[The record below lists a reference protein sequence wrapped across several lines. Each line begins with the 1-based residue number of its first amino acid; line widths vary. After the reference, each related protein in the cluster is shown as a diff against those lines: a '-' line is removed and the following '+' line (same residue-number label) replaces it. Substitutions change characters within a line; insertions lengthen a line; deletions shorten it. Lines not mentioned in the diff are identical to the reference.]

1 MADPRSE
8 NCQKKLN
15 RVLKAL
21 THQESDRVP
30 VSDFFWGSFLTRW
43 RDELGLPDD
52 TDIYRY
58 YDLDWTVSVPN
69 MDPHI
74 REFEIL
80 KEDDEEV
87 VVKTGFDAIIRKK
100 FEDPMPAFL
109 KFETDTLEKMRS
121 FVFDDPWDDRRFF
134 AGGDNQIAGV
144 GDGFDR
150 DLPPWIDTVRELRNY
165 IPVFG
170 SITEAHEELWRIIGT
185 ENVMLWI
192 GLYPDELGRFIERVG
207 EFVIELTKA
216 QIKAADGLLDG
227 MVIWG
232 DVAYVNG
239 LFFSPEYW
247 RKHFFPVVKEQIRVC
262 HDHDLPVIYHGCG
275 NAQAIF
281 RDLIDAGLDGYN
293 PLEAKSGLDVIALR
307 KELGHSLAFC
317 GNMDVMAWAQEPEEE
332 LDRIVLTKLNA
343 AKGGGYI
350 FQSDHSVPANVS
362 GARYDYV
369 VKLVRERGTYPIDLS
384 PYDIADIF

>member
-100 FEDPMPAFL
+100 
-109 KFETDTLEKMRS
+109 
-121 FVFDDPWDDRRFF
+121 
-134 AGGDNQIAGV
+134 
-144 GDGFDR
+144 
-150 DLPPWIDTVRELRNY
+150 Y
-165 IPVFG
+165 
-170 SITEAHEELWRIIGT
+170 
-185 ENVMLWI
+185 
-192 GLYPDELGRFIERVG
+192 
-207 EFVIELTKA
+207 
-216 QIKAADGLLDG
+216 
-227 MVIWG
+227 
-232 DVAYVNG
+232 
-239 LFFSPEYW
+239 
-247 RKHFFPVVKEQIRVC
+247 
-262 HDHDLPVIYHGCG
+262 
-275 NAQAIF
+275 
-281 RDLIDAGLDGYN
+281 
-293 PLEAKSGLDVIALR
+293 
-307 KELGHSLAFC
+307 
-317 GNMDVMAWAQEPEEE
+317 
-332 LDRIVLTKLNA
+332 
-343 AKGGGYI
+343 
-350 FQSDHSVPANVS
+350 
-362 GARYDYV
+362 
-369 VKLVRERGTYPIDLS
+369 
-384 PYDIADIF
+384 